1 MKSLV
6 ALAGSLALSACTVS
20 LDPSA
25 QAQQTESAAPR
36 ASSDASAPMQPA
48 VAESATKVQP
58 ILLGSRLPEA
68 NMSSLSGEP
77 TTLAAATGG
86 APAVL
91 VFYRGGWC
99 PYCNVQLSG
108 LRLIREPLQALG
120 YQLIAISPDRPEA
133 LRESLA
139 NTELDYTLL
148 SDAKAEAMTSFG
160 LAFRVDAKT
169 QELYR
174 GYGIDLAAASGEDHG
189 LLPVPAVFIVDSE
202 GVLQFSYV
210 HPDYK
215 VRLPEA
221 AILAAAEAIASQRHK
236 VKPAR

>member
-1 MKSLV
+1 MRSV
-6 ALAGSLALSACTVS
+6 A
-20 LDPSA
+20 
-25 QAQQTESAAPR
+25 
-36 ASSDASAPMQPA
+36 
-48 VAESATKVQP
+48 
-58 ILLGSRLPEA
+58 
-68 NMSSLSGEP
+68 GEP
-77 TTLAAATGG
+77 TTLAAAIGG
-86 APAVL
+86 GPAVL

-139 NTELDYTLL
+139 NAELDYTLL
-148 SDAKAEAMTSFG
+148 SDAKAEAMISFG
-160 LAFRVDAKT
+160 LAFRVDAET
-169 QELYR
+169 QEQYR
-174 GYGIDLAAASGEDHG
+174 GYGIDLAAAAGEDHG
-189 LLPVPAVFIVDSE
+189 LLPVPAVYIVDGE

-210 HPDYK
+210 HPDYR

-221 AILAAAEAIASQRHK
+221 AVLAAAEAIAAQRHK